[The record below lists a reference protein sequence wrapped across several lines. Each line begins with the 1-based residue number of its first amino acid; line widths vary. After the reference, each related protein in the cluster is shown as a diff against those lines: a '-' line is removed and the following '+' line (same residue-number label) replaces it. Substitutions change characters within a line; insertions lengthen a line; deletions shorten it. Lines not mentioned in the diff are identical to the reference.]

1 MIFVLLPGRIEI
13 KAICS
18 DFISGGVVEFQHIEV
33 GTTEWM
39 ECSVRLLELVD
50 MARSVS
56 KVERPSEVELDMV
69 M

>member
-1 MIFVLLPGRIEI
+1 MR
-13 KAICS
+13 S
-18 DFISGGVVEFQHIEV
+18 YVEFQHVEV